1 MRVALPRLPRAGA
14 CHPVRVDPR
23 RRARLNLLNGSTLL
37 GLALARVARGRPV
50 RGADLLW
57 LVEGHRLPA
66 RAAFTVGDVVLH
78 PRPGGL
84 VGRDA
89 LLRHERRH
97 AEQYARCGG
106 LPFLLLYG
114 AATVGSHVLAG
125 DRWSAN
131 PFETWAGLAD
141 GGYPGRPA
149 RG

>member
-1 MRVALPRLPRAGA
+1 MIALPATSGEG
-14 CHPVRVDPR
+14 HPVQVDPR

-37 GLALARVARGRPV
+37 GLALARVAGGCPM

-57 LVEGHRLPA
+57 LVEGHRLPV

-78 PRPGGL
+78 PWPGGL
-84 VGRDA
+84 TGRPA
-89 LLRHERRH
+89 LLRHELRH

-106 LPFLLLYG
+106 LSFLLLYG
-114 AATVGSHVLAG
+114 AATVVSHLVAG

-131 PFETWAGLAD
+131 PFERWAGLAD
-141 GGYPGRPA
+141 GGYPVRPA